1 MNTGPIAISVRVPST
16 IDLVMVAT
24 ARALGLSRS
33 DIVSGRGP
41 QAAQA
46 RRMVARVLVDATARP
61 VAARAELAA
70 LFVVT
75 NRQIRNM
82 LRDAAK
88 EHASTPMLRAVYA
101 AIRGA
106 L

>member
-1 MNTGPIAISVRVPST
+1 MSVVLRQLKT
-16 IDLVMVAT
+16 IDCVVFAT
-24 ARALGLSRS
+24 GRALGLPAQ
-33 DIVSGRGP
+33 DIVSARGP

-61 VAARAELAA
+61 IAARAELAA
-70 LFVVT
+70 LFNVT

-88 EHASTPMLRAVYA
+88 EHAATPMLRAVYA

>member
-1 MNTGPIAISVRVPST
+1 MST
-16 IDLVMVAT
+16 ITLRAPGTVDLVMAAT
-24 ARALGLSRS
+24 AKALGLTRS
-33 DIVSGRGP
+33 DILSGRGP

-61 VAARAELAA
+61 IAAQRDLAA
-70 LFVVT
+70 LFDVT

-88 EHASTPMLRAVYA
+88 EHAATPMLRAVYST
-101 AIRGA
+101 IRGA

>member
-1 MNTGPIAISVRVPST
+1 MSVVSVTITLRKPST
-16 IDLVMVAT
+16 LDFVVVAT
-24 ARALGLSRS
+24 AHALGLSRS
-33 DIVSGRGP
+33 DIVSARGP

-61 VAARAELAA
+61 IAARAELAA
-70 LFVVT
+70 LFNVT

-88 EHASTPMLRAVYA
+88 EHAATPMLKAVYA

>member
-1 MNTGPIAISVRVPST
+1 MST
-16 IDLVMVAT
+16 ITVEITLRRPSKLDFAVAAT
-24 ARALGLSRS
+24 AHALGLSRA
-33 DIVSGRGP
+33 DILSGRGP

-46 RRMVARVLVDATARP
+46 RRMVARVMVDATARP
-61 VAARAELAA
+61 IAAQRDLAT
-70 LFVVT
+70 LFDVT

-88 EHASTPMLRAVYA
+88 EQAATPMLRAVYFT
-101 AIRGA
+101 IRGA